1 MINIHERIRATRK
14 RAGMTQVDLAKMV
27 GVARVSL
34 TQWESGD
41 TSPKGEN
48 LLKLARAL
56 GVTPD
61 WLISG
66 RGDPAV
72 HGIPDGSGYMPVM
85 VWDDISDL
93 DPEQHVIVPRVQ
105 VKFSAGNGHEVS
117 FEPDTHD
124 KGNAYRLDW
133 IRRKGLDPKKLIVVI
148 IDGESMA
155 PTLPHGSAMTTD
167 TRKNTLDQVVDGWVY
182 AIRYGNE
189 LRVKRL
195 RKRFDGAL
203 LIDSDN
209 PAYPREIVEPHQLE
223 HIGIIGAYVAHSY
236 DGEI

>member
-1 MINIHERIRATRK
+1 MTTIHERIKAQRK
-14 RAGMTQVDLAKMV
+14 RVGMTQVDLAKIV

-34 TQWESGD
+34 TQWENGD

-48 LLKLARAL
+48 LLKLSRAL
-56 GVTPD
+56 SVSPD
-61 WLISG
+61 WLVTGKES
-66 RGDPAV
+66 DA
-72 HGIPDGSGYMPVM
+72 PVPGALPVT

-93 DPEQHVIVPRVQ
+93 DPAQHVVVPRVN
-105 VKFSAGNGHEVS
+105 VRFAAGSGHEVT

-133 IRRKGLDPKKLIVVI
+133 IRRKGLDPKRLIVVI
-148 IDGESMA
+148 VDGESMA
-155 PTLPHGSAMTTD
+155 PSLPHGSAMTTD
-167 TRKNTLDQVVDGWVY
+167 TRVNTLEQVVDGKVY

-195 RKRFDGAL
+195 RRRFDGAL

-209 PAYPREIVEPHQLE
+209 PAFPREIVEPHQLE

>member
-1 MINIHERIRATRK
+1 MTTIHERIKAQRK
-14 RAGMTQVDLAKMV
+14 QAGMTQVDLAKIV

-48 LLKLARAL
+48 LLKLSRAL
-56 GVTPD
+56 GVNPE
-61 WLISG
+61 WLVSG
-66 RGDPAV
+66 KGDPAQ
-72 HGIPDGSGYMPVM
+72 HGLPPGSSHLPVT
-85 VWDDISDL
+85 VWDDTSDL
-93 DPEQHVIVPRVQ
+93 DPSQHVIVPRVQ

-133 IRRKGLDPKKLIVVI
+133 IRRKGLDPKRLIVVI
-148 IDGESMA
+148 VDGESMA
-155 PTLPHGSAMTTD
+155 PTLPNGSAMTTD
-167 TRKNTLDQVVDGWVY
+167 TRKNTLDQVVDGKVY

-195 RKRFDGAL
+195 RRRFDGAL

-209 PAYPREIVEPHQLE
+209 PAYTREIVEPHQLE

-236 DGEI
+236 DGDI

>member
-1 MINIHERIRATRK
+1 
-14 RAGMTQVDLAKMV
+14 MTQVELAKIV

-48 LLKLARAL
+48 LLKLSRAL
-56 GVTPD
+56 GVNPE
-61 WLISG
+61 WLVSG
-66 RGDPAV
+66 KGDPAP
-72 HGIPDGSGYMPVM
+72 HGLPPGSNHMPVT
-85 VWDDISDL
+85 VWDDTSDL
-93 DPEQHVIVPRVQ
+93 DPSQHVIVPRVQ
-105 VKFSAGNGHEVS
+105 VRFSAGNGHEVS

-133 IRRKGLDPKKLIVVI
+133 IRRKGLDPKRLIVVI
-148 IDGESMA
+148 IDGDSMS

-167 TRKNTLDQVVDGWVY
+167 TRKNTLDQVVDGKVY

-195 RKRFDGAL
+195 RRRFDGAL

-209 PAYPREIVEPHQLE
+209 PEYPREVVEPHQLE

-236 DGEI
+236 DGDI